1 MLRALRR
8 AALAALAL
16 LPLAG
21 LAQLPLSAQPSVK
34 EVVERFDAAQAR
46 VATLQAPFS
55 LTIRRAML
63 RTPTVTKGTLYLQ
76 ESDFAHFSFA
86 PPEDLILHLTPKALI
101 SYSPAEG
108 VAEQLKIGIIRN
120 ANRKFLGLGQKLS
133 YLSDYFK
140 ISAGDAKDV
149 PGTLL
154 LTLEPRSLSVR
165 KRMQVLLIWV
175 DKDSYLPRQLNWVER
190 GGDSWLLELG
200 QLTINQPLPAS
211 VAGFKL
217 PPGIPVRDE
226 FSFFATR
233 KK

>member
-1 MLRALRR
+1 MMPAWLRR
-8 AALAALAL
+8 GGLALLAALSL
-16 LPLAG
+16 NLPA
-21 LAQLPLSAQPSVK
+21 AAQPSVQ
-34 EVVERFDAAQAR
+34 EVVERFDAAQAK

-63 RTPTVTKGTLYLQ
+63 KTPTVTRGTLYLQ
-76 ESDFAHFSFA
+76 ESDFAHFNFA
-86 PPEDLILHLTPKALI
+86 PPEDLILHITPKALV

-108 VAEQLKIGIIRN
+108 VGERLKIGIIKN

-133 YLSDYFK
+133 YLSDYFQ
-140 ISAGDAKDV
+140 ISLGDGREV

-154 LTLEPRSLSVR
+154 LTLQPRSLSVR

-175 DKDSYLPRQLNWVER
+175 DRESWLPRQMNWVER

-200 QLTINQPLPAS
+200 TLVVNQPLPAS
-211 VAGFKL
+211 VTGFKL
-217 PPGIPVRDE
+217 PPGIPVKEE